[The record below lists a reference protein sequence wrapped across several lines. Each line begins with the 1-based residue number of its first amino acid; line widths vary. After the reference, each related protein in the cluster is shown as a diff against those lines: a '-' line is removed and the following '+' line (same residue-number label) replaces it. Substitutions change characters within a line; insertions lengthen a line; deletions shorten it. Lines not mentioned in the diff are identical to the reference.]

1 MPAEGGYA
9 GWLHGKVVDM
19 FYFPL
24 INGTYP
30 DWFPIWGGEPF
41 QFFRPVFNLADTS
54 ISTGVGMILVFQKRF
69 FPETKEQDSKK
80 ATRAESESSETIPQT
95 KTSEENNS

>member
-1 MPAEGGYA
+1 
-9 GWLHGKVVDM
+9 
-19 FYFPL
+19 
-24 INGTYP
+24 
-30 DWFPIWGGEPF
+30 
-41 QFFRPVFNLADTS
+41 VFNLADTS